1 MSNKLEDEE
10 IITNAGRLIVRG
22 VFKTTKTECICGGEV
37 TKGRLVIP
45 GFVSIFRG
53 DEEIAKELPVVNLKH
68 GPTDTKEVLEGEMCG
83 MSLETKSRL
92 DLQEGDRIELFTR
105 EVRERSL

>member
-1 MSNKLEDEE
+1 MSFYENFLVAFNSSNKVE
-10 IITNAGRLIVRG
+10 
-22 VFKTTKTECICGGEV
+22 
-37 TKGRLVIP
+37 
-45 GFVSIFRG
+45 G

-83 MSLETKSRL
+83 MSLETKNRL